1 MFNERLVAST
11 AGTLTSGCFR
21 WTGVDICRVRVLQRR
36 FEQAE
41 TDLLNLLGRVD
52 ECGFDRDRALIR
64 EVLVELYIEMDRH
77 AEAGKYLGEE
87 LSIVEETLPEA
98 DMMTSA
104 LCRQAELNER
114 CGRHDEAR
122 ADALR
127 CLRLCKKIGDRA
139 ELGAVLGILG
149 QVHAAQ
155 GKRRRATSAFEASIR
170 TLKNVHE
177 TYALMKASL
186 AYGAFL
192 VDQGSG
198 DAETHLIEARQLS
211 RKLEVPFFECQ
222 ASTHLTR
229 HATRLR
235 LYEDARAHLDV
246 AETLYE
252 GLQPCDREQVKS
264 LLEGASA
271 ELDQAILRTSVASAE
286 ELKTICRVYEGARFP
301 MEEMRTEM
309 AYQVAQSVGAE
320 GLFLVRRR
328 KSGHEIPLTYNLPK
342 SEAKEIVRRLDRDR
356 DAAFLGIDGEPKVLP
371 AHTGQTMV
379 VVPAP
384 GERGYALC
392 TLFESTRSMGPR
404 QVEFLLA
411 GAEALERVVLEEVG
425 TRGAKAESEAFM
437 SDEPEDARRIHP
449 RGSFKEILTADPG
462 MIRLIRLAERAS
474 ASRAPIQLEGETGV
488 GKELFARAIH
498 GASPRREKPFVA
510 VNAGGMPVNL
520 LESQLFGHVRGAFTD
535 AVADR
540 VGLVEEAKG
549 GTLFLDEVGEMGEEL
564 QVKLLR
570 LLENGEYRRLGENT
584 VHRADVRII
593 SATNRDLAREVQRGR
608 FRRDLFYRMGAVKLA
623 IPPLRDRRRDIP
635 LLIRHF
641 LRECALYNGL
651 VDRYFQIDMKAMEA
665 LELYEWPGN
674 VRELYNEVLRIVS
687 LIGNAETIRFGML
700 SDEIKGYLGRKQRA
714 DGILERTVEEFERRL
729 ILEALEK
736 NDWNRMRTAE
746 EIGVPRTTLLAKMK
760 RLNIATRAD
769 VTARRTA

>member
-1 MFNERLVAST
+1 
-11 AGTLTSGCFR
+11 
-21 WTGVDICRVRVLQRR
+21 
-36 FEQAE
+36 
-41 TDLLNLLGRVD
+41 
-52 ECGFDRDRALIR
+52 
-64 EVLVELYIEMDRH
+64 
-77 AEAGKYLGEE
+77 
-87 LSIVEETLPEA
+87 
-98 DMMTSA
+98 
-104 LCRQAELNER
+104 
-114 CGRHDEAR
+114 
-122 ADALR
+122 
-127 CLRLCKKIGDRA
+127 
-139 ELGAVLGILG
+139 
-149 QVHAAQ
+149 
-155 GKRRRATSAFEASIR
+155 
-170 TLKNVHE
+170 
-177 TYALMKASL
+177 MKASL

-192 VDQGSG
+192 VEQGNA
-198 DAETHLIEARQLS
+198 DAETHLIEARQLA
-211 RKLEVPFFECQ
+211 RKLEVPFFDCQ
-222 ASTHLTR
+222 ASAHLAR

-235 LYEDARAHLDV
+235 LYEDARSHLET
-246 AETLYE
+246 AESHYE
-252 GLQPCDREQVKS
+252 GLQPCDREQVKE
-264 LLEGASA
+264 LLETSSS
-271 ELDQAILRTSVASAE
+271 ELDQAILRTSVANAE
-286 ELKTICRVYEGARFP
+286 ELKTICRVYEEARFP

-328 KSGHEIPLTYNLPK
+328 KGGHEIRITYNLPK
-342 SEAKEIVRRLDRDR
+342 TEAKEIIRRLDRDR
-356 DAAFLGIDGEPKVLP
+356 DATFLGVDGEPKVLP
-371 AHTGQTMV
+371 AFTGQTMV
-379 VVPAP
+379 AVPAP
-384 GERGYALC
+384 GEWGYVLC
-392 TLFESTRSMGPR
+392 TLFDSTRSLGPR

-411 GAEALERVVLEEVG
+411 GAEALERVAMEEVG
-425 TRGAKAESEAFM
+425 ARGVKAESEAFM
-437 SDEPEDARRIHP
+437 SDEPEDARRMHP

-474 ASRAPIQLEGETGV
+474 ASRAPIHVEGETGV

-498 GASPRREKPFVA
+498 GASPRHGKAFVA
-510 VNAGGMPVNL
+510 VNAGGMPVSL

-540 VGLVEEAKG
+540 VGLVEEAMG

-584 VHRADVRII
+584 VHRGDVRII

-608 FRRDLFYRMGAVKLA
+608 FRRDLFYRLGAVKLA

-700 SDEIKGYLGRKQRA
+700 SDEIKGYLSRKQRA

-746 EIGVPRTTLLAKMK
+746 EICVPRTTLLAKMK
-760 RLNIATRAD
+760 RLNIATRAEI
-769 VTARRTA
+769 TARRAV